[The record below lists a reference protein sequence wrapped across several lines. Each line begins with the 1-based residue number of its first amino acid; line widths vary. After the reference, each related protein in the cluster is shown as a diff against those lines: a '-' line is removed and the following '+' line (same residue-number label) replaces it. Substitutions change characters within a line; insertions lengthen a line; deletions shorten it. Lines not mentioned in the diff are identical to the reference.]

1 MQPENLSGC
10 YNPPFFIFNTIQKM
24 ATLETWIGLRYLRA
38 KKRSGFMSF
47 ISLISIIG
55 IALGVIVLITV
66 LSVVNGFQKDIRGK
80 LLNIAPH
87 AEVGYMMGDG
97 EQNQK
102 WQDLQKMFD
111 GKNGVIATAPYIAG
125 QGLIA
130 NQGEVQGIQLRGI
143 LPGQERK
150 VVDYADN
157 LVSGS
162 LNDLKPDEFDIVL
175 GESLAQNLGAEIG
188 NKVTVITPE
197 GNVTPAGVVPRL
209 KQFTVVGI
217 VKTGAD
223 EADNSMA
230 MIHMADAQKLFRV
243 DDAAISLRLRLAD
256 PQNAPA
262 VMEKLLSEN
271 QRLNIWAQNWT
282 DNNRSY
288 FNAVEMEKR
297 LLTLLLAFIILVA
310 VFNLVSS
317 LVMAVTEKQSDIA
330 ILRTL
335 GMSPR
340 GVMKVFVVQ
349 GMVAGVVGT
358 ASGTILGLALAA
370 NVGKIVAFIEQNMG
384 RKLVSS
390 KVYFLD
396 YLPSDIHA
404 SDVISVIC
412 ISLTLSFLAT
422 LYPSWRAARTQ
433 PAEALRYE

>member
-1 MQPENLSGC
+1 
-10 YNPPFFIFNTIQKM
+10 M